1 MRIADDEPVSPT
13 GHRSRLGT
21 TDPLGPMK
29 DQRRVMDEHAQR
41 EDVVVEF
48 DGLVEMGDRQRRV
61 PSLRAG
67 GNPKDTRAGSDP
79 GLCG

>member
-1 MRIADDEPVSPT
+1 
-13 GHRSRLGT
+13 
-21 TDPLGPMK
+21 MK